1 MVRKTRRSHRNSS
14 RSASLALPPRF
25 FLSAPASQKTH
36 SEKLAGVRSRKAFC
50 SGSRLACFLFISF
63 ASAGSPSPER
73 FDCTSPR
80 EQTKLARHFP
90 GGGVYESAHGNS
102 GGCFDDR
109 RIHCSESKFTSG
121 AAEHAQGDQPAGQN
135 NLCSIQRCDSF
146 GEYSLPGRP
155 NRARQGWKGAG
166 EDRGRNQAAA

>member
-14 RSASLALPPRF
+14 RSASSALPPHF
-25 FLSAPASQKTH
+25 FLSARAFQKTR
-36 SEKLAGVRSRKAFC
+36 SRKWVGVRSRKASC
-50 SGSRLACFLFISF
+50 SGSRSARFLFISF

-135 NLCSIQRCDSF
+135 NLCSIQRCHSV
-146 GEYSLPGRP
+146 GEYSLPGGA

-166 EDRGRNQAAA
+166 ENRGRDKAAA